1 MNKTVAVLSTVSLI
15 TLAGAG
21 LAASYGSDGD
31 KRFPEFSELDLNGD
45 NQISKVEMTAHAK
58 TRFDGADQNS
68 DGMLS
73 AAEMT
78 AEHAKASE
86 QRINKMIEKMDAN
99 KDGQVSFEEIQ
110 NGRKNR
116 KQEKMFNKLDDNGDG
131 FISAEEF
138 AEMKDH
144 RRGKW
149 FKFFAK
155 DQKDDGQTND

>member
-1 MNKTVAVLSTVSLI
+1 
-15 TLAGAG
+15 
-21 LAASYGSDGD
+21 
-31 KRFPEFSELDLNGD
+31 
-45 NQISKVEMTAHAK
+45 MTAHAK
-58 TRFDGADQNS
+58 TRFSRADQNS

-73 AAEMT
+73 AQEMT

-86 QRINKMIEKMDAN
+86 RRINKMIEKMDAN

-116 KQEKMFNKLDDNGDG
+116 KQDKMFNKLDDNGDG

>member
-1 MNKTVAVLSTVSLI
+1 MPDTDERNLK
-15 TLAGAG
+15 
-21 LAASYGSDGD
+21 AAL
-31 KRFPEFSELDLNGD
+31 KRGW
-45 NQISKVEMTAHAK
+45 
-58 TRFDGADQNS
+58 
-68 DGMLS
+68 
-73 AAEMT
+73 
-78 AEHAKASE
+78 
-86 QRINKMIEKMDAN
+86 
-99 KDGQVSFEEIQ
+99 
-110 NGRKNR
+110 RKNR

>member
-15 TLAGAG
+15 AFAGAG
-21 LAASYGSDGD
+21 LAASYGPDGD

-45 NQISKVEMTAHAK
+45 NQISKDEMTAHAK
-58 TRFDGADQNS
+58 RRFDGADQNS

-73 AAEMT
+73 AAEIA
-78 AEHAKASE
+78 AERAKASE
-86 QRINKMIEKMDAN
+86 RRITKMIEKMDAN

-149 FKFFAK
+149 LKFFAK